1 MVTEILSGSDILD
14 AGVELIQW
22 LEAFRFPALTR
33 FLMVV
38 SDLGSTVGYLLM
50 LPIIWWGFSWKVGAR
65 IFVALVLSVYL
76 NSLIKDIVALP
87 RPFVYTDD
95 VTPLRTPGEYSFPS
109 GHAQHA
115 VVFWGLLALHF
126 RKRWFTGVAAAIML
140 LIGFSR
146 VYLGV
151 HFPSD
156 VVAGWA
162 LGATIAWAYA
172 RWFRPVVDWG
182 SQLELSSQTLLALGV
197 PALLAL
203 IHPSRSAAIAMGG
216 LAGALGGL
224 AFAYHK
230 GLYPEDERSQNRR
243 SWLIVGLLGLPVLY
257 FLLRLLSPGSES
269 FYYHF
274 YLWARFAAIGIWV
287 SFLVPEIVSAAKRRW
302 AT

>member
-1 MVTEILSGSDILD
+1 MVTEILD

-22 LEAFRFPALTR
+22 LEPYRSPALTR
-33 FLMVV
+33 LLMIVT
-38 SDLGSTVGYLLM
+38 DLGSTVGYLLM

-65 IFVALVLSVYL
+65 ISVALVLSVYL
-76 NSLIKDIVALP
+76 NSLIKDVVALP

-95 VTPLRTPGEYSFPS
+95 VANLRTPGEYSFPS
-109 GHAQHA
+109 GHAQQSA
-115 VVFWGLLALHF
+115 VFWGLLALHF
-126 RKRWFTGVAAAIML
+126 RKRWFTGLAAAIIF

-146 VYLGV
+146 IYLGV

-156 VVAGWA
+156 VVVGWA
-162 LGATIAWAYA
+162 FGATIAWACA
-172 RWFRPVVDWG
+172 RWFTPVVDWA
-182 SQLELSSQTLLALGV
+182 SQLELSSQSLLALGV

-203 IHPSRSAAIAMGG
+203 IHPSRNAAIAMGG

-230 GLYPEDERSQNRR
+230 GLYPEGERSHNRR
-243 SWLIVGLLGLPVLY
+243 SWLIVGLAGLPILY
-257 FLLRLLSPGSES
+257 FSLSLLSPGSES
-269 FYYHF
+269 FYYHL

-287 SFLVPEIVSAAKRRW
+287 SFLVPEIVSATKRRW

>member
-1 MVTEILSGSDILD
+1 MTEILD

-22 LEAFRFPALTR
+22 LEAYRSPALTR

-65 IFVALVLSVYL
+65 IFVALVLSVYI
-76 NSLIKDIVALP
+76 NSLVKDVVAQP
-87 RPFVYTDD
+87 RPFVYTDE
-95 VTPLRTPGEYSFPS
+95 VTNLRTPGEYSFPS
-109 GHAQHA
+109 GHAQQA
-115 VVFWGLLALHF
+115 ALFWGLLALHF
-126 RKRWFTGVAAAIML
+126 RKRWFTGVAAALIL

-162 LGATIAWAYA
+162 LGAAIAWTYA

-182 SQLELSSQTLLALGV
+182 NRLELSSQTLLALGV
-197 PALLAL
+197 PAVAAF
-203 IHPSRSAAIAMGG
+203 IHPSRNAAIAMGG
-216 LAGALGGL
+216 LAGALSGL

-230 GLYPEDERSQNRR
+230 GLYPEGERSHDRR
-243 SWLIVGLLGLPVLY
+243 SWLIVGLTGLPVLY

-269 FYYHF
+269 FYYHL
-274 YLWARFAAIGIWV
+274 YLWARFAAIGLWV
-287 SFLVPEIVSAAKRRW
+287 SFLVPEIVSVAKTRW

>member
-1 MVTEILSGSDILD
+1 MTEILD
-14 AGVELIQW
+14 AGIELIRW
-22 LEAFRFPALTR
+22 LEPYRAPALTR
-33 FLMVV
+33 LLMIV
-38 SDLGSTVGYLLM
+38 SDLGSMFGYLLM

-76 NSLIKDIVALP
+76 NSLIKEVVALP
-87 RPFVYTDD
+87 RPFVYADD
-95 VTPLRTPGEYSFPS
+95 VTHLRTPGEYSFPS

-115 VVFWGLLALHF
+115 AVFWGLLALHF
-126 RKRWFTGVAAAIML
+126 RKRRKRWFTGLAATIIF

-156 VVAGWA
+156 VIAGWA

-172 RWFRPVVDWG
+172 RWFRPVVDWA

-203 IHPSRSAAIAMGG
+203 IHPSRNAAIAMGG

-230 GLYPEDERSQNRR
+230 GLYPEGERSLNRR
-243 SWLIVGLLGLPVLY
+243 SWLVVGLAGLPVLY

-269 FYYHF
+269 FYYHL

-287 SFLVPEIVSAAKRRW
+287 SFLVPEIVSATKRRW

>member
-1 MVTEILSGSDILD
+1 MTEILD
-14 AGVELIQW
+14 AGVEIIQW
-22 LEAFRFPALTR
+22 LEAYRSPVLTS
-33 FLMVV
+33 FLLVV
-38 SDLGSTVGYLLM
+38 TDLGSTVGYLLI
-50 LPIIWWGFSWKVGAR
+50 LPIIWWGFSWKLGAR

-76 NSLIKDIVALP
+76 NSLIKDFAALP

-95 VTPLRTPGEYSFPS
+95 VPNLRTPNEYSFPS
-109 GHAQHA
+109 GHAQQA
-115 VVFWGLLALHF
+115 AMFWGLLALHF
-126 RKRWFTGVAAAIML
+126 RKRWFSALAAAIVF

-156 VVAGWA
+156 VVVGWT
-162 LGATIAWAYA
+162 LGAAIAWSYA
-172 RWFRPVVDWG
+172 RWFGPIVDWA
-182 SQLELSSQTLLALGV
+182 SRLELSSQTLLSLGA

-203 IHPSRSAAIAMGG
+203 IHPSRNAAIAMGG

-230 GLYPEDERSQNRR
+230 GLYPEGERSHNRR

-269 FYYHF
+269 FYYHL
-274 YLWARFAAIGIWV
+274 YPWARFAAIGLWV
-287 SFLVPEIVSAAKRRW
+287 SFLVPKIVSSAKKRW
-302 AT
+302 AA

>member
-1 MVTEILSGSDILD
+1 MTEILD
-14 AGVELIQW
+14 AGVEIIQW
-22 LEAFRFPALTR
+22 LEAYRSPVLTS
-33 FLMVV
+33 FLLVV
-38 SDLGSTVGYLLM
+38 TDLGSTVGYLLI
-50 LPIIWWGFSWKVGAR
+50 LPIIWWGFSWKLGAR

-76 NSLIKDIVALP
+76 NSLIKDVAALP

-95 VTPLRTPGEYSFPS
+95 VPNLRTPNEYSFPS
-109 GHAQHA
+109 GHAQQA
-115 VVFWGLLALHF
+115 AMFWGLLALHF
-126 RKRWFTGVAAAIML
+126 RKRWFSALAAAIVF

-156 VVAGWA
+156 VVVGWT
-162 LGATIAWAYA
+162 LGAAIAWSYA
-172 RWFRPVVDWG
+172 RWFGPIVDWA
-182 SQLELSSQTLLALGV
+182 SRLELSSQTLPSLGA

-203 IHPSRSAAIAMGG
+203 IHPSRNAAIAMGG

-230 GLYPEDERSQNRR
+230 GLYPEGERSHNRR

-269 FYYHF
+269 FYYHL
-274 YLWARFAAIGIWV
+274 YLWARFAAIGLWV
-287 SFLVPEIVSAAKRRW
+287 SFLVPKIVSSAKKRW
-302 AT
+302 AA